1 MERKV
6 SDNNNRE
13 EELEEQNLQLKEMTK
28 LMSVQV
34 EKIERDLES
43 KLVRKDAKI
52 NELEQRLEEQNFSK
66 PSKRQSQYYNKDLL
80 DQDLEELA
88 VMESEIMQSTSNK

>member
-52 NELEQRLEEQNFSK
+52 DELEQRLEEKNFSK